1 MAPFFVQGSQ
11 ADPVSSANGST
22 LPEQQQANAYHHR
35 IRLAFFLPPHP
46 NALYTELTR
55 AADSSATLLLRCQ
68 LPASVLLTHS
78 PLLDAVY
85 RRRFLGAFF
94 PLLLLDLV
102 AELADFVAGLATF
115 TAPELDPVDLRLI
128 PAGTDRERVPF
139 PRSLQM

>member
-1 MAPFFVQGSQ
+1 MPATARSY
-11 ADPVSSANGST
+11 SLT
-22 LPEQQQANAYHHR
+22 L
-35 IRLAFFLPPHP
+35 
-46 NALYTELTR
+46 
-55 AADSSATLLLRCQ
+55 
-68 LPASVLLTHS
+68 

-94 PLLLLDLV
+94 PLLLDLV

-115 TAPELDPVDLRLI
+115 TVPELDPVDLRLI